1 MILYHCAD
9 LIWATK
15 IKGAADA
22 LGLAAR
28 PVRTVEMLEARLGD
42 SRPTGLV
49 VDLDASE
56 AALALIGRARAEAG
70 WGGRIVAFGP
80 HVAVEA
86 LEAARRAGADAVMAR
101 GAFNARMS
109 EVLRDLASGA
119 AVEDVMED

>member
-15 IKGAADA
+15 IKGTAEA

-42 SRPTGLV
+42 TRPTGLV
-49 VDLDASE
+49 VDLE
-56 AALALIGRARAEAG
+56 APEVALALIGRARAEPGWAG
-70 WGGRIVAFGP
+70 KVVAFGP

-86 LEAARRAGADAVMAR
+86 MAAAKRAGADAVMAR
-101 GAFNARMS
+101 GAFNAGMPG
-109 EVLRDLASGA
+109 VLRDLASGA
-119 AVEDVMED
+119 EVGDLMED